1 MLDDLLAFSVSPA
14 EIMVRGTLMYWF
26 LFLLFRFLLRRDIG
40 TVGIGD
46 FLFVVIVAD
55 ASQNAMSGDA
65 KSVADGAL
73 LKPGSGVLCQIVN
86 Y

>member
-46 FLFVVIVAD
+46 FLPTVQLPGDRPGQRGGDRAAGRGGEA
-55 ASQNAMSGDA
+55 AS
-65 KSVADGAL
+65 GA
-73 LKPGSGVLCQIVN
+73 PGV
-86 Y
+86 